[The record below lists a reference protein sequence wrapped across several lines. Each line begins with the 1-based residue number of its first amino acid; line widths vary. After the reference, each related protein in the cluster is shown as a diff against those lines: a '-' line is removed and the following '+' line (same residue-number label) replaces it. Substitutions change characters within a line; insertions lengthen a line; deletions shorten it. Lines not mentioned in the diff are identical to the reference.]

1 MEWQIILALVLAI
14 PIILIPAAFA
24 WYLNV
29 SGIFTVI
36 RETRKRR
43 IAREKRMKAV
53 VEVEAR

>member
-14 PIILIPAAFA
+14 PVILIPAAFA

-43 IAREKRMKAV
+43 IAREKRLRAV
-53 VEVEAR
+53 VEVEAK